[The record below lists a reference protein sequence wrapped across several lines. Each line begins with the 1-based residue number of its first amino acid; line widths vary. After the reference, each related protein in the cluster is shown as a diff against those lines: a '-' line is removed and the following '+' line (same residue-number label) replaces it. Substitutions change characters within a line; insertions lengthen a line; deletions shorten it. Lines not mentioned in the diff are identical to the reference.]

1 MDEEL
6 DVFLRAALVSVPEDF
21 TERVMRGVGKSPR
34 AALYRNRFE
43 NLHWMALACG
53 MAVGAVPLF
62 AFIFS
67 AWAVSSVN

>member
-6 DVFLRAALVSVPEDF
+6 EALLSGSLFLVPDDF
-21 TERVMRGVGKSPR
+21 TARVMRGVEKSPR
-34 AALYRNRFE
+34 RKLYRDRFE
-43 NLHWMALACG
+43 NLHWVAVACS

-62 AFIFS
+62 TFIFS